1 MKNRT
6 SRMEADTPQSP
17 RSIPMYSDDETRD
30 GRRPAARR
38 PSHRGGGGRG
48 WLAMGLV
55 LAVLTTAACEDP
67 FDVDNPNN
75 ATETQ
80 LDEPASAPALVNG
93 AQATVSRAAS
103 VIAAPYSVTT
113 DELTWIG
120 SRDAW
125 NQMNFGRLDDPNN
138 EFSDDAFDW
147 VAQGRF
153 MADRAID
160 RVTTFDGDGTLED
173 RTDLARA
180 YLYGGIIYTIIGDVY
195 DDFVLPSTPTE
206 EASPIGGDNMS
217 SVYDQAI
224 TYLTEG
230 LSVARDEGDTELEVR
245 LLAMRARAQH
255 ARAVWEQLNPAGSAP
270 ADPLVDVQAAVDD
283 AQAVLNMIAG
293 TPDWTYRFTYSSST
307 VPQTGNVPGFINVGF
322 QVNQRG
328 ELQIGPDYVDVDS
341 EDPTDIVNEG
351 QIPGAGITL
360 MDPIDDVPDPAV
372 GAAIAE
378 FIAAAEFAPFTVVSA
393 REMHLIIAEAAL
405 AGGDDGGSGEFA
417 SHVNAVRSLDGLSD
431 YTGPGQIDPVTL
443 LEHERRVN
451 LYLQVRRLADHY
463 RFESPS
469 SNWLSGSAAL
479 RTPGTFFPISISE
492 IRSNPNVGG

>member
-1 MKNRT
+1 M
-6 SRMEADTPQSP
+6 S
-17 RSIPMYSDDETRD
+17 SDDTTRT
-30 GRRPAARR
+30 GRCPSARP
-38 PSHRGGGGRG
+38 PSRRGGGGRG
-48 WLAMGLV
+48 WLALGLT

-75 ATETQ
+75 ATEAQ

-93 AQATVSRAAS
+93 AQAAVSRAAS

-125 NQMNFGRLDDPNN
+125 NQMNFGRHDDPNN

-153 MADRAID
+153 MADRAIN
-160 RVTTFDGDGTLED
+160 RASTFDEEGTLED

-180 YLYGGIIYTIIGDVY
+180 YLYGGIIYTIIADVY
-195 DDFVLPSTPTE
+195 DDYVIPSSPTE
-206 EASPIGGDNMS
+206 EGQPIGADGMS
-217 SVYDQAI
+217 TVYDQAI

-230 LSVARDEGDTELEVR
+230 LAVAQQEEATELEYR

-255 ARAVWEQLNPAGSAP
+255 ARAVWDLLNPSGSTP
-270 ADPLVDVQAAVDD
+270 SDPLVDVQAAVEDARTVLDAVGDD
-283 AQAVLNMIAG
+283 WM
-293 TPDWTYRFTYSSST
+293 YRFTYNSAT
-307 VPQTGNVPGFINVGF
+307 VPQSGNVPGFINVGF

-328 ELQIGPDYVDVDS
+328 ELQIGPDYVNVDP
-341 EDPTDIVNEG
+341 EDPTDIIDEDD
-351 QIPGAGITL
+351 IPGAGIILT
-360 MDPIDDVPDPAV
+360 DPIDDVPDPVV

-378 FIAAAEFAPFTVVSA
+378 FIASGEFAPFTVTSA

-405 AGGDDGGSGEFA
+405 AGGDDAGDGMFA
-417 SHVNAVRSLDGLSD
+417 THVNAVRSLDGLSD
-431 YTGPGQIDPVTL
+431 YTGPGQIDPVEL

-463 RFESPS
+463 RFGSPS
-469 SNWLSGSAAL
+469 SNWQSSSAAVT
-479 RTPGTFFPISISE
+479 TPGTFFPISISE